1 MKKVICS
8 IVMGFALLANAEA
21 TRNKVIYGE
30 DNRLDP
36 EDTVNSLHVKISK
49 STAAQI
55 ANFKIKSH
63 KSVYLLENETL
74 QESMNVCAS
83 EKFSQQNAI
92 GRCSGFLVGPDL
104 LVTAGHCVVNDYHCS
119 QYSWV
124 FDYRSDEIADGE
136 IEKSKVYKC
145 KKILV
150 QALDS
155 AAKSDYALI
164 QLDRAVS
171 DRRPLSFRTKGKV
184 ATGTGLVVIGHPSG
198 LPTKISAGATV
209 KENTHNQFF
218 KADLDTF
225 GGNSGSAVFDTK
237 TGSVEG
243 ILVRGAKDYVMS
255 SKGCLVVNEC
265 KDMKQPGCYGES
277 VSRITKVGIGNFLK
291 K

>member
-8 IVMGFALLANAEA
+8 IAMGFALLTNVEA
-21 TRNKVIYGE
+21 ARNKVIYGE

-36 EDTVNSLHVKISK
+36 EDALNSLHVEISK

-55 ANFKIKSH
+55 ANYKLTAH
-63 KSVYLLENETL
+63 KSVYLLKNETL
-74 QESMNVCAS
+74 EDSMNVCAE
-83 EKFSQQNAI
+83 EKFSQQNSIA
-92 GRCSGFLVGPDL
+92 RCSGFLVGPDL
-104 LVTAGHCVVNDYHCS
+104 LVTAGHCVSSQSHCDG
-119 QYSWV
+119 YSWA
-124 FDYRSDEIADGE
+124 FDYRTDEIADGE

-164 QLDRAVS
+164 QLDRAVA
-171 DRRPLSFRTKGKV
+171 DRKPLSFRKSGKV
-184 ATGTGLVVIGHPSG
+184 ATGAGLVVIGHPSG
-198 LPTKISAGATV
+198 LPTKIAAGATV
-209 KENTHNQFF
+209 QDNSHDQFF
-218 KADLDTF
+218 KSDLDTF

-255 SKGCLVVNEC
+255 PKGCLVVNKC
-265 KDMKQPGCYGES
+265 KDMSEAGCYGES
-277 VSRITKVGIGNFLK
+277 VSRITKVGIEQFLK
-291 K
+291 N

>member
-8 IVMGFALLANAEA
+8 IAMGFALLTNVEA
-21 TRNKVIYGE
+21 ANKVIYGD

-36 EDTVNSLHVKISK
+36 EDAINNLHVEISK

-55 ANFKIKSH
+55 ANYKLTAH
-63 KSVYLLENETL
+63 KSVYMLKNETL
-74 QESMNVCAS
+74 QESMNVCPS

-92 GRCSGFLVGPDL
+92 ARCSGFLVGPDL
-104 LVTAGHCVVNDYHCS
+104 LVTAGHCVANQSHCDG
-119 QYSWV
+119 YSWA

-164 QLDRAVS
+164 QLDRAVA
-171 DRRPLSFRTKGKV
+171 DRKPLNFRTKGKV
-184 ATGTGLVVIGHPSG
+184 STGTGLVVIGHPSG
-198 LPTKISAGATV
+198 LPTKISDGATV
-209 KENTHNQFF
+209 QENSHDQFF
-218 KADLDTF
+218 KSDLDTF

-255 SKGCLVVNEC
+255 SKGCLVVNKC
-265 KDMKQPGCYGES
+265 KDMSQPGCYGES
-277 VSRITKVGIGNFLK
+277 VSRITKVGIGKYLK
-291 K
+291 